1 MKTKR
6 KIHKISG
13 RQAMASFLP
22 EATIWRTIHGRK
34 GKLPDNFM
42 KSGHNV
48 FFSIF
53 TWGDVCVET
62 ICFLIP
68 TEEKVNCYKIPG
80 RQGTKISWT
89 LLEVMMELKNHLS
102 LKNYPCQIVSWG
114 QDTKLC
120 STLLEVLTE
129 QENQS
134 IESSIEETANLYIV
148 PWNFNEVSMQFLS
161 SSYVVFYVVFM
172 TFLCSFL

>member
-1 MKTKR
+1 
-6 KIHKISG
+6 
-13 RQAMASFLP
+13 MASFLP

-42 KSGHNV
+42 KSGHNG
-48 FFSIF
+48 FFQFSLEVTF
-53 TWGDVCVET
+53 ALKQFV
-62 ICFLIP
+62 FLIP

-172 TFLCSFL
+172 NFYVVFCSLYAAFKTT